1 MSSRIEQVLE
11 VLKEVKE
18 EYLKNQSQHPI
29 SSLRKTAVHQVATR
43 RNITQNSVADKYIRQ
58 LKPHI
63 QKTDD
68 FDKFL
73 SSWLVKGDDKI
84 QQILLT
90 RTVTQEDKDYINKFF
105 DNLPVM
111 SPKSVVP
118 NEQIE
123 IENGKEAIV
132 YPEES
137 PSISTYLEG
146 NSKRIS
152 VNVYERNPKAKKDCI
167 AVYGTACS
175 VCGFRFQEHYGEI
188 GKEFIHVHHLEMIS
202 TLGTNYI
209 IDPAA
214 DLRPVCPNCHAM
226 IHKRNPPFTIDEL
239 KIMIRKTHN
248 QTVER

>member
-11 VLKEVKE
+11 VLQEVKE

-29 SSLRKTAVHQVATR
+29 SSLRKKAVQRVANKR
-43 RNITQNSVADKYIRQ
+43 QITQNSVADKYIRQ
-58 LKPHI
+58 LKPYI

-90 RTVTQEDKDYINKFF
+90 RTVTQSDKDYINNFF
-105 DNLPVM
+105 DNLPVLI
-111 SPKSVVP
+111 PKLIVP
-118 NEQIE
+118 SEQIE

-137 PSISTYLEG
+137 PSVGTYSEG
-146 NSKRIS
+146 NSKRVS
-152 VNVYERNPKAKKDCI
+152 VNVYERNPKAKRDCI

-175 VCGFRFQEHYGEI
+175 VCGFRFDEHYGEI
-188 GKEFIHVHHLEMIS
+188 GKEFIHIHHLEMIS
-202 TLGTNYI
+202 TLGVNYI
-209 IDPAA
+209 VNPIT

-226 IHKRNPPFTIDEL
+226 IHKRNPPFTIEEL
-239 KIMIRKTHN
+239 KRVLSKTHN
-248 QTVER
+248 

>member
-11 VLKEVKE
+11 VLQEVKE

-29 SSLRKTAVHQVATR
+29 PSLRKRAVQRVADKR
-43 RNITQNSVADKYIRQ
+43 SITTNSVADKYIRQ
-58 LKPHI
+58 LTPHI

-73 SSWLVKGDDKI
+73 SNWLVKGDDRI

-90 RTVTQEDKDYINKFF
+90 RTVTQNDKDYINKFF

-111 SPKSVVP
+111 FQKLVVP

-137 PSISTYLEG
+137 PSTGTYSFARTEG
-146 NSKRIS
+146 R
-152 VNVYERNPKAKKDCI
+152 
-167 AVYGTACS
+167 
-175 VCGFRFQEHYGEI
+175 
-188 GKEFIHVHHLEMIS
+188 
-202 TLGTNYI
+202 
-209 IDPAA
+209 
-214 DLRPVCPNCHAM
+214 
-226 IHKRNPPFTIDEL
+226 
-239 KIMIRKTHN
+239 
-248 QTVER
+248 